1 VGSLVCPRDQG
12 QVQGSHGREVCTRAV
27 SFFGMTTSRTTY
39 DDPAFAGAA
48 VEGDTREL
56 LGQVMGF
63 GRSE

>member
-12 QVQGSHGREVCTRAV
+12 QVQGPYGRDECTRAV

-48 VEGDTREL
+48 VKRDTREL
-56 LGQVMGF
+56 LGQVMRF
-63 GRSE
+63 GGSE